1 MLSITIPGVES
12 FDDATQRFMQ
22 TETVTLE
29 LEHSLVSLSK
39 WEQIYCK
46 PFLGD
51 EQKTT
56 EETYGYVE
64 AMCLRPPTEEER
76 LAIRR
81 IDNEL
86 VAKINAFKLRC

>member
-46 PFLGD
+46 PFLRD
-51 EQKTT
+51 ECGR
-56 EETYGYVE
+56 TYRTADGSAGLQAHPV
-64 AMCLRPPTEEER
+64 RPDTSHH
-76 LAIRR
+76 
-81 IDNEL
+81 
-86 VAKINAFKLRC
+86 